1 MRLDRWR
8 YRALR
13 YAYSLVFWVRRRFTP
28 AGRLALAGLVLS
40 GALGLDTDQNTAYQA
55 FTFLFALLALA
66 MLLSRFFREK
76 FRITRNLPR
85 FGTAGEALPYEV
97 TIGNLGDS
105 VQLGLSFTEAAA
117 QALPSFE
124 DFQRTPQPPK
134 EESTPLGRLTGYDR
148 WHRLLERTRISLD
161 PQRILPDI
169 PPRGEAT
176 VSLELMPRR
185 RGRLALAG
193 AAVARPDPLGL
204 SQGLFRTAEEQSVL
218 ILPRR
223 YPVPDVALSGRR
235 RHQSGGV
242 SLASSVG
249 DSQEFMSLRDYRAG
263 DPLRRVYW
271 KGLAKT
277 GKLIV
282 KEYQDEY
289 FVRHALA
296 LDTFTE
302 GGRGAVFEEAV
313 SVAASFA
320 CSVLTQESLLDLLF
334 VGKEAYCVTAGRG
347 LGGADKLLEVLAGVE
362 KCEDKPFQELDHG
375 VAKRHASLSGCICVL
390 LAFDEP
396 RRAFVRRLR
405 SLGVPVLAVV
415 VSEPNAPSI
424 EEAGVYR
431 VEVGKIAEG
440 LAGIHA

>member
-8 YRALR
+8 YRGLR
-13 YAYSLVFWVRRRFTP
+13 CVYVFVFWVRRRFTQ
-28 AGRLALAGLVLS
+28 AGRLALTGLVLS
-40 GALGLDTDQNTAYQA
+40 AALGLDTDQNVAYQA
-55 FTFLFALLALA
+55 FTFLLALLALA
-66 MLLSRFFREK
+66 MLLSLFFREK

-85 FGTAGEALPYEV
+85 FGTAGKALPYEV
-97 TIGNLGDS
+97 TIGNPGDS
-105 VQLGLSFTEAAA
+105 AQRGLSFMEAAA

-124 DFQRTPQPPK
+124 EFYRTPQPPK
-134 EESTPLGRLTGYDR
+134 EEGTPLGRLTGYDR
-148 WHRLLERTRISLD
+148 WRRLLGRTRIVLD
-161 PQRILPDI
+161 PQRTLPDV
-169 PPRGEAT
+169 PPRGEA
-176 VSLELMPRR
+176 VISLELMPRR

-193 AAVARPDPLGL
+193 AMIARPDPLGL
-204 SQGLFRTAEEQSVL
+204 CKGLFRTSDEQSVL
-218 ILPRR
+218 ILPKR
-223 YPVPDVALSGRR
+223 YSVPDVALSGRR
-235 RHQSGGV
+235 RYQSGGV
-242 SLASSVG
+242 SLSSSVG

-277 GKLIV
+277 GKLIT

-296 LDTFTE
+296 LDTFTG

-334 VGKEAYCVTAGRG
+334 VGNESYCVTAGRG
-347 LGGADKLLEVLAGVE
+347 LGGADKLLEVLACVE

-390 LAFDEP
+390 LDFDEP
-396 RRAFVRRLR
+396 RRVFIRRLR
-405 SLGVPVLAVV
+405 SLDIPVLAVV
-415 VSEPNAPSI
+415 VSAPGAPPI

-431 VEVGKIAEG
+431 LEVGKIAEG